1 MKNNSTP
8 AAIIL
13 IAIIAIQLVLL
24 NMAFKDTI
32 AEKGNLIFCNDYD
45 GLKNYYTL
53 HTYVTDTATTDLRHY
68 AFMNY
73 PYGDCVFYT
82 DNTPLFSM
90 GYKALVLKW
99 PNLATYDF
107 QAFHLVLI
115 LNILLAS
122 VLLYFIMARWVSNPI
137 LLIVFSVGLPW
148 VSQMFLKLTNCVNLS
163 LTSLIVLHLLLHIK
177 LFENSS
183 RNRRYYLL
191 ATAIVL
197 LLLGSFFIHG
207 YYLFIM
213 AFTSGYL
220 LLFEAIVKLRL
231 RPLIAAIIIP
241 GLGFGLSM
249 IALHLIDT
257 QLSLRSTNIIGYG
270 YDGWEAS
277 FLAYFTPY
285 PQYSIR
291 FGVKPYDYPFSFE
304 AAAYMGSAFLIG
316 AGLVVLIWLVKCIVQ
331 KRLVSGF
338 INNHNRLPL
347 ILLLTAFF
355 VAAMSFGTDGS
366 FFKSKHQYQN
376 ILNPIYY
383 IQNIVP
389 EFKHIRYTARYN
401 FPVFFIA
408 NILLAGALQQVINRT
423 SFQWVKVLLPVIVA
437 VPLASDTRDAVTTFY
452 TKRNLLYSKYFKE
465 SIKIPPINY
474 ASFQAILPLPYYHV
488 GSADWSHTM
497 ETGED
502 YFNRILAISSNVH
515 LPLMSCKMSRT
526 PDYQNQNQVNMLLYD
541 SISTDI
547 LNRLNNKPILII
559 VDKNYKPAEGLAEH
573 TAAYE
578 AAKQQDVFIKRT
590 HAELL
595 AGDEQYAYYCWY
607 PKKYNLQS
615 N

>member
-1 MKNNSTP
+1 MKNGRYSNVV
-8 AAIIL
+8 IL
-13 IAIIAIQLVLL
+13 VAIIAIQLVLL
-24 NMAFKDTI
+24 NMAFKDTL

-53 HTYVTDTATTDLRHY
+53 HTYVTDTATKDLRHY

-99 PNLATYDF
+99 PQLAVYDF
-107 QAFHLVLI
+107 QVFHLVLI

-122 VLLYFIMARWVSNPI
+122 VLLYFILARWVSNPI
-137 LLIVFSVGLPW
+137 LLIAFAVGLPW

-163 LTSLIVLHLLLHIK
+163 LTSLIVLHLLLHVK
-177 LFENSS
+177 LFESS
-183 RNRRYYLL
+183 DNKRKYYPIAAAL
-191 ATAIVL
+191 VM
-197 LLLGSFFIHG
+197 LLLGAFLIHG

-231 RPLIAAIIIP
+231 RPLIAAATIP

-249 IALHLIDT
+249 AALRLIDT
-257 QLSLRSTNIIGYG
+257 QLSMRSTNIFGYG
-270 YDGWEAS
+270 YDDWEAS

-285 PQYSIR
+285 PQNSIR
-291 FGVKPYDYPFSFE
+291 FGVAPNDYPFSFE

-316 AGLVVLIWLVKCIVQ
+316 AGLLVLLWLIKCVAK
-331 KRLVSGF
+331 KRLARGF
-338 INNHNRLPL
+338 ITSYNRLPI

-355 VAAMSFGTDGS
+355 MAAMSFGTDGS
-366 FFKSKHQYQN
+366 FFKSKHQYHN

-383 IQNIVP
+383 IQNIIP
-389 EFKHIRYTARYN
+389 EFKHIRYTTRYN

-408 NILLAGALQQVINRT
+408 NILLAGALQQYINRT
-423 SFQWVKVLLPVIVA
+423 SFQWVKTLLPVIVA
-437 VPLASDTRDAVTTFY
+437 IPLASDTRDAVTTFY

-465 SIKIPPINY
+465 SVNIPAINY
-474 ASFQAILPLPYYHV
+474 TSYQAILPLPYYHV
-488 GSADWSHTM
+488 GSADWAHTM

-502 YFNRILAISSNVH
+502 YFNRMLAVSSNVH

-526 PDYQNQNQVNMLLYD
+526 PDYQNQNMVNMLLYD

-547 LNRLNNKPILII
+547 MNRLNDKPILII
-559 VDKNYKPAEGLAEH
+559 LDKTYQPADGLAEH
-573 TAAYE
+573 TVAYE
-578 AAKQQDVFIKRT
+578 AARQHTAFIKRHHT
-590 HAELL
+590 ELVAE
-595 AGDEQYAYYCWY
+595 DNQYAYYRWY
-607 PKKYNLQS
+607 PKKHKLQS